1 VTTVER
7 TTIRFDSPLLEG
19 VELPWFDIRGDA
31 GGPALALI
39 AGVHGCEYSSIAAV
53 GEVVRSLEHEELAGR
68 VLAVPVVNLSAFRTR
83 TPFVTPEDGK
93 NLNRCF
99 PGRAEGTFSD
109 VLAHELS
116 EWLFAE
122 GDYFIDLHGG
132 DLVEALEP
140 FVLFD
145 ESPVVDKARAMALAF
160 GLPYAISSPGAERIE
175 GTTVAAAAD
184 AGIPALVAEAG
195 GRGLLEEH
203 ATGLLA
209 QGTRNVLRSLGILS
223 GDPEPAPRTT
233 IFRRFLWLY
242 SPVEGWWEP
251 AVRVGEEVAAGARLG
266 RVRDLH
272 GRETAEI
279 VARHS
284 GVVLFMTSVPP
295 VQEQGI
301 LMGLGV
307 EPIEPA

>member
-1 VTTVER
+1 VATVER
-7 TTIRFDSPLLEG
+7 TSIRFASPLLAEL
-19 VELPWFDIRGDA
+19 ELPCFDVRGDDD
-31 GGPALALI
+31 GPTLALI

-53 GEVVRSLEHEELAGR
+53 GEVVRRLEQADLAGR
-68 VLAVPVVNLSAFRTR
+68 VRALPVGNLSAFRTR

-99 PGRAEGTFSD
+99 PGRADGTYSE
-109 VLAHELS
+109 VLAHELF
-116 EWLFAE
+116 EQVLV
-122 GDYFIDLHGG
+122 GNDYVIDLHGG

-145 ESPVVDKARAMALAF
+145 ESPVQDRARSMAIAF
-160 GLPYAISSPGAERIE
+160 GLPYAICTPRADRIE

-184 AGIPALVAEAG
+184 AGIAGLVAEAG
-195 GRGLLEEH
+195 GRGLLEPS
-203 ATGLLA
+203 ATRVLA
-209 QGTRNVLRSLGILS
+209 DGTENVLRSVGMLTGE
-223 GDPEPAPRTT
+223 PESVRPTT
-233 IFRRFLWLY
+233 FFRRFLWLY

-251 AVRVGEEVAAGARLG
+251 AVRVGEEVAAGSELG

-272 GRETAEI
+272 GGKLAEI
-279 VARHS
+279 AAADD

-295 VQEQGI
+295 VQERGI

-307 EPIEPA
+307 DRENAP

>member
-1 VTTVER
+1 MTSVER
-7 TTIRFDSPLLEG
+7 TTISFESPRLAEL
-19 VELPWFDIRGDA
+19 ELPCFDARGDA
-31 GGPALALI
+31 DGPTLTLI

-53 GEVVRSLEHEELAGR
+53 GELVRRLEGADLSGR
-68 VLAVPVVNLSAFRTR
+68 VRAIPVVNLTAFRTR

-99 PGRAEGTFSD
+99 PGGADGTYSE
-109 VLAHELS
+109 VLAHELFERVFKAS
-116 EWLFAE
+116 
-122 GDYFIDLHGG
+122 DYLIDLHGG

-145 ESPVVDKARAMALAF
+145 ESPVVERARSMAVAF
-160 GLPYAISSPGAERIE
+160 ALPYAICSTRAERIE

-195 GRGLLEEH
+195 GRGLLEGA
-203 ATGLLA
+203 ATHLLA
-209 QGTRNVLRSLGILS
+209 DGTENVLRSVGMLP
-223 GDPEPAPRTT
+223 GDPKPAGPITF
-233 IFRRFLWLY
+233 FRRFLWFY
-242 SPVEGWWEP
+242 SPAAGWWEP
-251 AVRVGEEVAAGARLG
+251 AVEVGEEVGEGACLG
-266 RVRDLH
+266 RVRDLL
-272 GRETAEI
+272 GQELTEI
-279 VARHS
+279 AAPDA

-307 EPIEPA
+307 EPMAAA

>member
-1 VTTVER
+1 MTTVER
-7 TTIRFDSPLLEG
+7 TSIRFDPPLLAEL
-19 VELPWFDIRGDA
+19 ELPCFDARGDTE
-31 GGPALALI
+31 GPTLTLI

-53 GEVVRSLEHEELAGR
+53 GEVVRRLEGAELAGR

-99 PGRAEGTFSD
+99 PGRVDGTYSE
-109 VLAHELS
+109 VLAYELHERVIAGS
-116 EWLFAE
+116 Q
-122 GDYFIDLHGG
+122 YVIDLHGG
-132 DLVEALEP
+132 DLVEALQP

-145 ESPVVDKARAMALAF
+145 ESPVEQQARSMATAF
-160 GLPYAISSPGAERIE
+160 GLPYGICSSRSERIE

-195 GRGLLEEH
+195 GRGLLEG
-203 ATGLLA
+203 AAARLLA
-209 QGTRNVLRSLGILS
+209 QGTENVLRSVGMLP
-223 GDPEPAPRTT
+223 GDPEPAFAT
-233 IFRRFLWLY
+233 IFFRRFLWLY
-242 SPVEGWWEP
+242 SPADGWWEP
-251 AVRVGEEVAAGARLG
+251 AVEVGEEVGEGACLG
-266 RVRDLH
+266 RVRDLL
-272 GRETAEI
+272 GQELAEI
-279 VARHS
+279 VAPDE

-307 EPIEPA
+307 EPVAAG